1 MKKNKKSPY
10 LTGFSQMDEQ
20 HDGILQIIDILVQQ
34 LADEEPLNQCLESCT
49 TLINALRQHY
59 DDEERF
65 MLKSFYPDTEGH
77 IGQHMTYLNHFS
89 KLVNL
94 IQTSHYALALSTLK
108 FMRSWILDH
117 MNDADKKYA
126 DFIHH
131 QSA

>member
-1 MKKNKKSPY
+1 MKKKKSLPY
-10 LTGFSQMDEQ
+10 LTGFILMDQQ
-20 HDGILQIIDILVQQ
+20 HDEILEIIAVLTQYLSTNESQ
-34 LADEEPLNQCLESCT
+34 SLCLESCSS
-49 TLINALRQHY
+49 LVNALRQHY

-65 MLKSFYPDTEGH
+65 MLKSFYPDIEGH
-77 IGQHMTYLNHFS
+77 IGQHMAYLNHFG
-89 KLVNL
+89 KLVSL
-94 IQTSHYALALSTLK
+94 IRSNQLPLALSTLK